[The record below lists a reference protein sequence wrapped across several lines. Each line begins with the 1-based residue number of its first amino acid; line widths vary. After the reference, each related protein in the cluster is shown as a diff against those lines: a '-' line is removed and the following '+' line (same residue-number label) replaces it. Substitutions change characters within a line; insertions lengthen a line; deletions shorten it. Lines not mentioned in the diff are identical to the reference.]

1 MMTRVTIFRKAIL
14 LAFLLPILLNASSV
28 FVLKDDSLKP
38 EATEMIDKIG
48 NELLTKTRV
57 NAYVLATDEAFPVG
71 FNLVEYSEKF
81 NDKMKDPFV
90 LYIFAPNALITK
102 NSESTGRVGLIDSS
116 EEVKKLY
123 DYEDVRDAGV
133 DIIAVKD
140 KNSISD
146 KHNIGVLQ
154 AYSELADQ
162 IAEAK
167 NIEMTTTIPNDTRLL
182 ISIIRVILLIGLVL
196 VTWIYLIRPILY
208 RKKRND

>member
-1 MMTRVTIFRKAIL
+1 MTSVTTFRKAIL
-14 LAFLLPILLNASSV
+14 LAFLLPILLNASSS

-48 NELLTKTRV
+48 NELFTKTRV
-57 NAYVLATDEAFPVG
+57 SAYVLATDEAFPVG
-71 FNLVEYSEKF
+71 FNLVEYSKKF

-90 LYIFAPNALITK
+90 LYIFAPNALITEK
-102 NSESTGRVGLIDSS
+102 NKATGRVGLIASP

-123 DYEDVRDAGV
+123 DYDDVRDAGV

-167 NIEMTTTIPNDTRLL
+167 NVEMKTTIPNDTRGL
-182 ISIIRVILLIGLVL
+182 ISVIRVILLIGLVL
-196 VTWIYLIRPILY
+196 VTWIYVIHPILY
-208 RKKRND
+208 RRKKND

>member
-1 MMTRVTIFRKAIL
+1 MLKITHFRKAIL
-14 LAFLLPILLNASSV
+14 LAFLLPILLNATSS

-48 NELLTKTRV
+48 NELFTKTRV

-71 FNLVEYSEKF
+71 FNLVKYSKNF
-81 NDKMKDPFV
+81 QDKMNVPFV
-90 LYIFAPNALITK
+90 LYIFAPNALITEK
-102 NSESTGRVGLIDSS
+102 AESTGRVGLIASS
-116 EEVKKLY
+116 EDVKTLY
-123 DYEDVRDAGV
+123 DYDEVKNAGL

-162 IAEAK
+162 IAESK
-167 NIEMTTTIPNDTRLL
+167 NIDMTTTIPNDTRTL
-182 ISIIRVILLIGLVL
+182 ISIIRFILIIGLVL
-196 VTWIYLIRPILY
+196 VTWIYVVHPILY
-208 RKKRND
+208 RRKKND